1 MNTPRLLRRLHPG
14 WILLLAAVLL
24 VVFGSLQWWVGRTA
38 IRETRRLHGWTAVA
52 PNRTAFEPFAVDG
65 MIHQIGFGATTI
77 PDEYVD
83 LIVRNLSGL
92 SAISLPQC
100 RISNEN
106 LRKLREVSTL
116 RDLNLKETDADDA
129 TAAVLAE
136 LVQLQHVALDGTR
149 ITDAALPELAR
160 LPKLS
165 YLGLAHTAISDSGL
179 AALRGHR
186 ALGSLDL
193 SHTNVTDAG
202 LEQLRGLGLVILI
215 LEGTRVTPE
224 GVDRFREGFR
234 GTIVGTP
241 VKASHPG
248 E

>member
-24 VVFGSLQWWVGRTA
+24 MVFGSLQWWMGRAT
-38 IRETRRLHGWTAVA
+38 IRQTRRLQGWAAVA
-52 PNRTAFEPFAVDG
+52 PDRSTFEPIAVDG
-65 MIHQIGFGATTI
+65 MIHQIGFDGTTI

-100 RISNEN
+100 RISDEN
-106 LRKLREVSTL
+106 LRKLRGISTL
-116 RDLNLKETDADDA
+116 RDLNLKETEADDA

-136 LVQLQHVALDGTR
+136 LVQLRHVVLDGTR
-149 ITDAALPELAR
+149 ITDAALPDLAR

-165 YLGLAHTAISDSGL
+165 YLGLAHTAISDTGL
-179 AALRGHR
+179 AALRGH
-186 ALGSLDL
+186 ATLGSLDL
-193 SHTNVTDAG
+193 SHTDVTDEG

-224 GVDRFREGFR
+224 GVARFREGFR
-234 GTIVGTP
+234 GTIIGP
-241 VKASHPG
+241 SVKASHP
-248 E
+248 